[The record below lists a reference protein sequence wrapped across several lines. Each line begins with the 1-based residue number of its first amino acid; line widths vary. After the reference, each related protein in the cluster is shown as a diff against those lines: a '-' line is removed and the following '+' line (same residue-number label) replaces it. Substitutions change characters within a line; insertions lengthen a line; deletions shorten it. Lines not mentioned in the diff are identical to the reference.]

1 MKTETKTEI
10 IYVSDDG
17 KRRSSSKQDIVD
29 YETRQCLE
37 IFERRTRV
45 AVISASSTLYYFQKG
60 DIETFRNFHTG
71 VDTDLDSENEGY
83 YVYVGDSTYDY
94 IGDDY
99 NLYTLEDYQR
109 MVRQQINHYQGILD
123 DITDNIM
130 MGETL
135 RK

>member
-45 AVISASSTLYYFQKG
+45 AVVSVSTTLYYFQKG
-60 DIETFRNFHTG
+60 DIEAFRNFYTG
-71 VDTDLDSENEGY
+71 ADTDLDSEDEGY

-99 NLYTLEDYQR
+99 TLYTLEDYQR
-109 MVRQQINHYQGILD
+109 MVQQQIKHYQGVLD

-130 MGETL
+130 TRETL
-135 RK
+135 HR

>member
-45 AVISASSTLYYFQKG
+45 AVISVSTTLYYFQKG
-60 DIETFRNFHTG
+60 DIEAFRNFYTG
-71 VDTDLDSENEGY
+71 ADTDLDSEDEGY

-99 NLYTLEDYQR
+99 TLYTLEDYQR
-109 MVRQQINHYQGILD
+109 MVQQQIKHYQGVL
-123 DITDNIM
+123 DNIADGLM
-130 MGETL
+130 VRETIH
-135 RK
+135 R

>member
-45 AVISASSTLYYFQKG
+45 AVVSVSTTLYYFQKG
-60 DIETFRNFHTG
+60 DIEAFRNFYTG
-71 VDTDLDSENEGY
+71 ADTDLDSEDEGY

-99 NLYTLEDYQR
+99 TLYTLEDYQR
-109 MVRQQINHYQGILD
+109 MVQQQIKHYQGVL
-123 DITDNIM
+123 DNIADGLM
-130 MGETL
+130 VRETIH
-135 RK
+135 R

>member
-45 AVISASSTLYYFQKG
+45 AVISVSTTLYYFQKG
-60 DIETFRNFHTG
+60 DIEAFRNFYTG
-71 VDTDLDSENEGY
+71 ADTDLDSEDEGY

-99 NLYTLEDYQR
+99 TLYTLEDYQR
-109 MVRQQINHYQGILD
+109 MVQQQIKHYQGVL
-123 DITDNIM
+123 DNIADGLM
-130 MGETL
+130 VRETI
-135 RK
+135 RR